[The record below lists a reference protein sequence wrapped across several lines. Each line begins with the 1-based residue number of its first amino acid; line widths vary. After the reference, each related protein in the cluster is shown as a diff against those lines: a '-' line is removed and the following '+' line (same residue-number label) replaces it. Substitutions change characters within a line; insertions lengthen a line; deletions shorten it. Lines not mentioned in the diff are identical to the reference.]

1 MPLQIFKSVLN
12 ALPYDFAA
20 TVEAHRQALL
30 AHRFTGDAA
39 PTATALVEQAVRRV
53 QYQGQAD
60 DFVADYA
67 IVDDVPP
74 QPVETD
80 ADRKQKLVAAVRRAE
95 RDASDTIVTPGKL
108 RLLTLDVSRAVA
120 KPEAER
126 SSADK
131 AALADMAAVQTRLD
145 AVQYHAATLEA
156 QIDDLAAAQ
165 YESWK
170 PAPFPA

>member
-1 MPLQIFKSVLN
+1 MTLQIFKSILN
-12 ALPYDFAA
+12 TLPYDFAVA
-20 TVEAHRQALL
+20 VEVHRQALL

-39 PTATALVEQAVRRV
+39 PTATALVEQAVLRM
-53 QYQGQAD
+53 QYQGQPD
-60 DFVADYA
+60 DFVADYVV
-67 IVDDVPP
+67 IDDVPLSP
-74 QPVETD
+74 AKTD
-80 ADRKQKLVAAVRRAE
+80 AERRQDLVSVVRLAE
-95 RDASDTIVTPGKL
+95 RAASDAIITPGKL

-131 AALADMAAVQTRLD
+131 AALADLTAVQARLD

-156 QIDDLAAAQ
+156 QIDDLAVAE
-165 YESWK
+165 YENWK